1 LVSLRPDAILSM
13 STVATG
19 FVVRETNTIP
29 IVFVGV
35 ADPIG
40 SGFVANLARP
50 GGGVTGFM
58 TGISAQGGKW
68 VQLLKEVA
76 PRTVHVALL
85 SNPATGPSSELFM
98 PSIRE
103 AASTLAIGVSPALVQ
118 AKDELEGVIAAQ

>member
-1 LVSLRPDAILSM
+1 MRRAIRSRRLWWWRSAMHSRSWAGAKATICGSQLRWGSGDAEKLKAFAKELVSLRPDAILSM

-50 GGGVTGFM
+50 GGDVTGFM
-58 TGISAQGGKW
+58 TDISAQGGKW
-68 VQLLKEVA
+68 
-76 PRTVHVALL
+76 
-85 SNPATGPSSELFM
+85 
-98 PSIRE
+98 
-103 AASTLAIGVSPALVQ
+103 
-118 AKDELEGVIAAQ
+118 